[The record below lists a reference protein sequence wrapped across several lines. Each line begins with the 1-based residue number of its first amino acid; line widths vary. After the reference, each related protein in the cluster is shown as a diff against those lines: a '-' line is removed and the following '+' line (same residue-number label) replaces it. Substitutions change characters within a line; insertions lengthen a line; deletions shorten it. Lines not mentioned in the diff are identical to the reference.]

1 MIALQ
6 AKAIRERQEE
16 DILEWI
22 FPKGLKYI
30 TPKRGKE
37 FGDTCDWFLRS
48 AEYLDWVGQ
57 GPSTL
62 ICTGQGTVCKARLSD
77 FHLAGAGKSHLVFYP
92 PRPSFC
98 LTG

>member
-1 MIALQ
+1 MSALQ
-6 AKAIRERQEE
+6 TKVIREKQEE

-22 FPKGLKYI
+22 FPSSSKYI

-37 FGDTCDWFLRS
+37 FTDTCDWFFRS
-48 AEYLDWVGQ
+48 TEYLEWVGQ

-62 ICTGQGTVCKARLSD
+62 ICVGKRTPSNPRLSD
-77 FHLAGAGKSHLVFYP
+77 FRLAGSGKSHLVFYP
-92 PRPSFC
+92 PPEFW